1 VIRVGLIGF
10 GLAGRYFHAPLIT
23 AAGLELR
30 AVVSTRNDEVH
41 LAYPDVDVVASTSDL
56 LMHHDLDLIV
66 VASPSQFH
74 FEHAREALSA
84 GKHVVID
91 KPVSTTT
98 TEADALIELATQKQR
113 KVAVFQNRRWD
124 GDFLTL
130 RKLVDEHRL
139 GKVAYFRARW
149 DRFRPSIAD
158 RWRERAEPGSGMLF
172 DLGSHLIDQTLFLFG
187 RPDWV
192 QADVFGQR
200 DGSVTDD
207 GFEILM
213 GKGALRISLGVSS
226 LAAIGDWRYC
236 VHGTHGSF
244 FKAGLDPQEDQ
255 ARAGMNAL
263 DDRFG
268 VEAQDRAGKLVR
280 GTDGHTEVVPTE
292 RGRWMTF
299 YELMKQSIESDGP
312 VPVSA
317 REARGVVEVIE
328 AARRSASEGR
338 RIAIG

>member
-1 VIRVGLIGF
+1 MIRVGLIGF

-23 AAGLELR
+23 AAGLDLR
-30 AVVSTRNDEVH
+30 AIVTTRSEEVRASYPNVEVVR
-41 LAYPDVDVVASTSDL
+41 STSDL

-66 VASPSQFH
+66 IASPSQFH
-74 FEHAREALSA
+74 FQHALEALSA

-91 KPVSTTT
+91 KPVSTSS
-98 TEADALIELATQKQR
+98 TEADALIELAEQKDR
-113 KVAVFQNRRWD
+113 KLSVFQNRRWD

-130 RKLVDEHRL
+130 RKLIDDHRL

-149 DRFRPSIAD
+149 DRFRPHIAD

-172 DLGSHLIDQTLFLFG
+172 DLGSHLIDQVLYLFG

-200 DGSVTDD
+200 EGSVTDD

-213 GKGALRISLGVSS
+213 GKGSLRISIGVSS
-226 LAAIGDWRYC
+226 LAAAGDWRYC
-236 VHGTHGSF
+236 IHGTQGSF

-255 ARAGMNAL
+255 ARAGLSAL
-263 DDRFG
+263 DNNFG
-268 VEAQDRAGKLVR
+268 VEGDERFGKLVH
-280 GTDGHTEVVPTE
+280 GVDGRSEVVATE
-292 RGRWMTF
+292 RGRWMTY
-299 YELMKQSIESDGP
+299 YELMTQAIETDGP

-317 REARGVVEVIE
+317 REARAVLEVLE
-328 AARRSASEGR
+328 VARRSSSEGK
-338 RIAIG
+338 RIVL

>member
-1 VIRVGLIGF
+1 MIRVGLIGF

-23 AAGLELR
+23 AAGLDLR
-30 AVVSTRNDEVH
+30 AIVTTRSDEVRES
-41 LAYPDVDVVASTSDL
+41 YPNVEVVRSTSDL

-66 VASPSQFH
+66 IASPSQLH
-74 FEHAREALSA
+74 FQHALEALSA

-91 KPVSTTT
+91 KPVSTAT
-98 TEADALIELATQKQR
+98 TEADALIELAEQKQR
-113 KVAVFQNRRWD
+113 KLSVFQNRRWD

-130 RKLVDEHRL
+130 RKLIDEHQL

-149 DRFRPSIAD
+149 DRFRPHIAD

-172 DLGSHLIDQTLFLFG
+172 DLGSHLIDQVLYLFG

-200 DGSVTDD
+200 EGSVTDD

-213 GKGALRISLGVSS
+213 GKGALRVAVGVSS
-226 LAAIGDWRYC
+226 LATAGDWRYC
-236 VHGTHGSF
+236 IHGTHGSF

-255 ARAGMNAL
+255 ARAGLSAL

-268 VEAQDRAGKLVR
+268 VEGAERFGKLIR
-280 GTDGHTEVVPTE
+280 GVDGASEIVATE
-292 RGRWMTF
+292 RGRWVTY
-299 YELMKQSIESDGP
+299 YELMKQAIETDGP

-317 REARGVVEVIE
+317 REARAVLEVLEI
-328 AARRSASEGR
+328 ARRSSSEGR
-338 RIAIG
+338 RIVL